1 LISKIAKRLL
11 ERLTPPLLVGLVSAV
26 VSLVLFAAL
35 ADEMLEG
42 DTRQFD
48 NAVRFFVHAHSS
60 PMLTAIMQFFT
71 LLGSPLS
78 VTIIAAA
85 SCGALW
91 YNGHPRRAA
100 LIAITTVG
108 GSLQMW
114 VLKMAFHRQRPEP
127 FFDTRL
133 PASYSFPSGHSLM
146 SFCLCGAGAALFA
159 ANQKKRWVRV
169 VIWTVA
175 LVIAGS
181 IGYSRIYL
189 GVHYPSDVLAGYL
202 GAIVWVSGVGIA
214 YQKWRKLP
222 PPDKSSRGVDTAQSD

>member
-1 LISKIAKRLL
+1 LL

-26 VSLVLFAAL
+26 VSLVLFTAL

-48 NAVRFFVHAHSS
+48 SAVRLFVHAHSS
-60 PMLTAIMQFFT
+60 ATLTTIMQFFT

-78 VTIIAAA
+78 VSIIAAA

-91 YNGHPRRAA
+91 FNGHTRRAA
-100 LIAITTVG
+100 LIAITAVG
-108 GSLQMW
+108 GSLLMW
-114 VLKMAFHRQRPEP
+114 VLKLAFHRQRPEP
-127 FFDTRL
+127 FFDTQL

-146 SFCLCGAGAALFA
+146 SFCLCGAAAALFS

-169 VIWTVA
+169 AIWTTAFV
-175 LVIAGS
+175 VAGS

-222 PPDKSSRGVDTAQSD
+222 PPEQILGDKVDLQAD